1 MAFLLN
7 VSKEY
12 AEQVWQNARKIIND
26 KKCELLHKSIF
37 RQIVAESKSEQ
48 HDFFHNSNKNLNFQI
63 IQIIPNFQPFT
74 FVANA
79 HILIFLQ

>member
-1 MAFLLN
+1 MDVGISYVQEAPFWQHEHNHTHHTSMAFLLN

-48 HDFFHNSNKNLNFQI
+48 RMTFFITVTK
-63 IQIIPNFQPFT
+63 T
-74 FVANA
+74 
-79 HILIFLQ
+79 